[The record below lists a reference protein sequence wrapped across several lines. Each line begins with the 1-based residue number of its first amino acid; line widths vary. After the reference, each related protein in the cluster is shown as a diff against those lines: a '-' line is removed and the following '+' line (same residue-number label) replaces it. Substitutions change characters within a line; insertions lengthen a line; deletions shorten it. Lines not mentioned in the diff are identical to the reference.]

1 MDYKPLVYYIRGM
14 HIHLPISHGFS
25 CQAPSHPLGH
35 PSETV
40 GCWVHLVWREANDST
55 VVVNPNKCHG
65 KTGKTL
71 EKKCQNDDDD
81 DDDEDED
88 EDEEEGGGWYQ

>member
-25 CQAPSHPLGH
+25 CCQAPSHPLGH
-35 PSETV
+35 PNETV

-55 VVVNPNKCHG
+55 VVVNPTKW
-65 KTGKTL
+65 KTL
-71 EKKCQNDDDD
+71 EKMP
-81 DDDEDED
+81 E
-88 EDEEEGGGWYQ
+88 